1 MGEVGSYHQHEY
13 DEQPSVVRHARGVI
27 NAMGAYT
34 EATRG
39 VVLLFG
45 TNYEASV
52 SLSRRSD
59 GSMRIY
65 SVDLDERQRTSAS
78 ALRFRPDQRFAG
90 IAKGVLQRL
99 RVLGYEIGGLN
110 ATITS
115 TIPSGSGF
123 AASQAIGVAFA
134 RSASALFG
142 RELSNW
148 EAAEVAFHAER
159 RFLQIHVGFAS
170 FLGAAFGEPGKL
182 TLLDMNELTTENLD
196 VPVANHCFY
205 VITTDAPAALSASDE
220 WHRDERCEECLQ
232 TLTGKGEGCSFQ
244 EVTVQELADAL
255 GTVPEE
261 SRRWCSHIVRENERV
276 HELVCAIEEGDL
288 KRVGLALAQSHRSLS
303 DLYEASFPEVDWL
316 VKHADRIE
324 DVQGARLVGGRQS
337 TSVLVCSASPRTAA
351 LEELL
356 SEYQHIFGFS
366 AVLLELHNAVAQ
378 K

>member
-1 MGEVGSYHQHEY
+1 MGEGDSYHRQEY
-13 DEQPSVVRHARGVI
+13 DEQPTIVRHARGVI
-27 NAMGAYT
+27 NVMGSYT
-34 EATRG
+34 EATGG

-45 TNYEASV
+45 THYGASV
-52 SLSRRSD
+52 SLGGRSD
-59 GSMRIY
+59 GSMRIFA
-65 SVDLDERQRTSAS
+65 VDLDERQRTSAS

-123 AASQAIGVAFA
+123 AASQAICVAFA
-134 RSASALFG
+134 RAASALFG
-142 RELSNW
+142 RELSDW

-170 FLGAAFGEPGKL
+170 FLGAALGQAGKL
-182 TLLDMNELTTENLD
+182 TLLDMHQLTAENLD
-196 VPVANHCFY
+196 VPEADHCFY

-220 WHRDERCEECLQ
+220 WHRDERCEQCLQ

-244 EVTVQELADAL
+244 EITVQELAEAL

-288 KRVGLALAQSHRSLS
+288 RRVGATLAESHRSLS
-303 DLYEASFPEVDWL
+303 DLYEASCPEVDWL
-316 VKHADRIE
+316 VKHADQI
-324 DVQGARLVGGRQS
+324 DGVHGARLVGGRQS
-337 TSVLVCSASPRTAA
+337 TSVLVCAGSRQTAA
-351 LEELL
+351 LEELMA
-356 SEYQHIFGFS
+356 EYQHIFSFG
-366 AVLLELHNAVAQ
+366 AVLVKLHNPVAQ